1 MTKIKIKL
9 EPARKRHCPG
19 VLVYQIIHRKDV
31 KQIQTNYLIY
41 PEEWNESLS
50 QVVMPEADKKRK
62 GYLMGIKCSITKD
75 FVRLRKI
82 VRDKERNCC
91 HYSAGDIVS
100 QFVND
105 KMQSSLFEF
114 IEAVIADL
122 RGCGK
127 MRLAEAYS
135 TTRNSFRRFCKNSD
149 IELELIDS
157 ELIVSYETYL
167 RNCGLCPNSSSFY
180 LRNLRAVYNRAV
192 DRGLTIQRYPFKY
205 VYTGVDRT
213 VKRAVSVKVIKQI
226 MALNLSKKP
235 FMDFAKDMF
244 MFSFYTRGMSFVDMA
259 YLRKKD
265 LKDGILSYRRCKTGQ
280 LLCIKW
286 ESCMQELVN
295 KYNVSQSPYLLP
307 IINPANIWIEERMQ
321 YVYALHRVN
330 YGLRKI
336 GCRLGLALPLTMYV
350 ARHTWASIAH
360 SKNIPLSVIS
370 ESLGHDSEST
380 TRIYLASLDN
390 MVIDNANRVI
400 LKLLQD

>member
-1 MTKIKIKL
+1 MTKIKIKFN
-9 EPARKRHCPG
+9 PAIKKHCPG
-19 VLVYQIIHRKDV
+19 VLVYQIIHGKVV

-41 PEEWNESLS
+41 PEEWNERLS
-50 QVVMPEADKKRK
+50 RLVMPETDKQRK
-62 GYLMGIKCSITKD
+62 GYLMEIKYSITKD
-75 FVRLRKI
+75 LERLRKI
-82 VRDKERNCC
+82 VNAMEHSCC
-91 HYSAGDIVS
+91 HYSVDDIVS
-100 QFVND
+100 QFVKYKVQN
-105 KMQSSLFEF
+105 SLFGFMEV
-114 IEAVIADL
+114 VIADL
-122 RGCGK
+122 REAGK

-135 TTRNSFRRFCKNSD
+135 TTKNSFRRFCKNKD
-149 IELELIDS
+149 MELEFIDS
-157 ELIVSYETYL
+157 ELIVSYENYL

-213 VKRAVSVKVIKQI
+213 IKRAVSVKVIKQI
-226 MALNLSKKP
+226 KALNLSNKP

-265 LKDGILSYRRCKTGQ
+265 LKDGILSYRRRKTGQ

-295 KYNVSQSPYLLP
+295 KYKVSQSPYLLP
-307 IINPANIWIEERMQ
+307 IINPTNVWIEERMQ

-330 YGLRKI
+330 YGLKKI
-336 GCRLGLALPLTMYV
+336 GCRLGLVMPLTMYV